1 MPVRFVSLAAVL
13 LIFVA
18 RAVCAADWSE
28 EQVSKL
34 PAGEAAV
41 RLFNG
46 HDLAGWEGHF
56 GKYFTV
62 ENGIIVGKN
71 SDQNAP
77 KSSTYLLTTKKFRN
91 FRLIFESRLVTS
103 EMHSGISLWG
113 KVIEK
118 DEGPFTYQGHLVM
131 YPSG

>member
-34 PAGEAAV
+34 PSGEAAV

-62 ENGIIVGKN
+62 ENGIIVGKTGLGCL
-71 SDQNAP
+71 
-77 KSSTYLLTTKKFRN
+77 STPMTDAEVDTFLAALER
-91 FRLIFESRLVTS
+91 
-103 EMHSGISLWG
+103 SLAA
-113 KVIEK
+113 VH
-118 DEGPFTYQGHLVM
+118 QA
-131 YPSG
+131 